1 MNKIRAHTLINM
13 FPKFHIGV
21 IGDIIFDKYI
31 WGHAS
36 RISPEAPV
44 PVVKVQKK
52 TTTLGGAANVLRN
65 LSSLGVKPVGFGIIG
80 DDPDGIELVGLC
92 NTLGIDT
99 EGLIID
105 SSRITTVKTRLI
117 ANNQQVARIDDEI
130 DSHVNNSLT
139 DKLISSIT
147 ESIKNGKLN
156 ALIIED
162 YNKGVITNSLIAK
175 ITKIAHSKCIP
186 VALDPHPG
194 NELKMKGITLLTPN
208 RQEAFALAGEYLT
221 PSVFPIK
228 NDQKL
233 LKVGEKLLSSSV
245 EKMLLITLGSGG
257 MALFEKDKIPIH
269 IPTLAQEVFDVSGAG
284 DTVIATF
291 MSAVLA
297 GAKPLEAATIAN
309 HAAGIVVGKVGTVPV
324 DHESLLGSFNLA

>member
-1 MNKIRAHTLINM
+1 MNKICAHTLINK
-13 FPKFHIGV
+13 FPEFHIGV

-44 PVVKVQKK
+44 PVVRVKKK

-65 LSSLGVKPVGFGIIG
+65 LSSLGVHPSGFGIIG
-80 DDPDGIELVGLC
+80 DDADGVELINLC
-92 NTLGIDT
+92 NTLAINTD
-99 EGLIID
+99 GLIID
-105 SSRITTVKTRLI
+105 ASRITTVKTRLI

-130 DSHVNNSLT
+130 DAHINNSLT
-139 DKLISSIT
+139 NQLILSIT
-147 ESIKNGKLN
+147 ESIDRGQLD

-175 ITKIAHSKCIP
+175 ITGITQKKGIP

-194 NELKMKGITLLTPN
+194 NELNMNGITLLTPN

-233 LKVGEKLLSSSV
+233 LKVGEKLLTESV

-257 MALFEKDKIPIH
+257 MALFEREKAPIH

-291 MSAVLA
+291 MSSLLA
-297 GAKPLEAATIAN
+297 GANPLEAATIAN

-324 DHESLLGSFNLA
+324 DHECLLNSFE

>member
-1 MNKIRAHTLINM
+1 MNKSRAHKLINR
-13 FPKFHIGV
+13 FSEFHIGV

-44 PVVKVQKK
+44 PVVQVQNK

-65 LSSLGVKPVGFGIIG
+65 LSSLGVQAIGFGIIG
-80 DDPDGIELVGLC
+80 ADSDGAELTRLC
-92 NTLGIDT
+92 NKSDINTD
-99 EGLIID
+99 GLIVD
-105 SSRITTVKTRLI
+105 KTRITTVKTRLI

-130 DSHVNNSLT
+130 ASHINNELT
-139 DKLISSIT
+139 GKLIASIT
-147 ESIKNGKLN
+147 NSIENGKLD

-162 YNKGVITNSLIAK
+162 YNKGVITNSLISK
-175 ITKIAHSKCIP
+175 IIKPAQSRCIP

-221 PSVFPIK
+221 PSVFPIRD
-228 NDQKL
+228 DQKL
-233 LKVGEKLLSSSV
+233 LKVGDKLLSKSV
-245 EKMLLITLGSGG
+245 EKMLLITLGPGG
-257 MALFEKDKIPIH
+257 MALFEKGKNPIH

-291 MSAVLA
+291 MSALLA
-297 GAKPLEAATIAN
+297 GAKPLEAAAIAN
-309 HAAGIVVGKVGTVPV
+309 HAAGIVVGKAGTVPV
-324 DHESLLGSFNLA
+324 DNKSLLNSFKN